1 MTDRLTDGAETLEM
15 AMAEIAKG
23 DTRKAAE
30 LVRERYPFVPPVERQ
45 GISIIDRIRVFLRD
59 GFIDRYGGVKLFLP
73 PVLELISLEIP
84 EAFPSHRNG
93 KASETHVAHWELYPS
108 VDHLVP
114 LARGGA
120 HEMDNWVTTSMSR
133 NQQKSNLTLEYMG
146 WELLD
151 PGSLEEWDGGLA
163 WFFEYMT
170 GRGAELLSTDNR
182 SGEWPSNSWFRQWH
196 KAARSAKDA
205 RPAPAVRQVIP

>member
-1 MTDRLTDGAETLEM
+1 MTDRLAHGAETLQM
-15 AMAEIAKG
+15 SMAEIAKG

-59 GFIDRYGGVKLFLP
+59 GFIDRYGGVKLFFP

-114 LARGGA
+114 LTRGGA
-120 HEMDNWVTTSMSR
+120 HEMDNWVTRSMSR
-133 NQQKSNLTLEYMG
+133 YQRRAT
-146 WELLD
+146 
-151 PGSLEEWDGGLA
+151 
-163 WFFEYMT
+163 
-170 GRGAELLSTDNR
+170 
-182 SGEWPSNSWFRQWH
+182 
-196 KAARSAKDA
+196 
-205 RPAPAVRQVIP
+205 